1 MSGVGIP
8 GFVSGGNGG
17 AVGCVG
23 RVMGVW
29 DLFFC
34 CLSWTGVCFSGCFF
48 LLVVFVAGCFYLL
61 LFCWAGTLVSS
72 LVYSIALLV
81 PILIKFVLFKKKK
94 VNRSLP
100 PAK

>member
-29 DLFFC
+29 DLFFAVC
-34 CLSWTGVCFSGCFF
+34 RGLEFVFLGVFSYWLF
-48 LLVVFVAGCFYLL
+48 L
-61 LFCWAGTLVSS
+61 
-72 LVYSIALLV
+72 
-81 PILIKFVLFKKKK
+81 
-94 VNRSLP
+94 
-100 PAK
+100 